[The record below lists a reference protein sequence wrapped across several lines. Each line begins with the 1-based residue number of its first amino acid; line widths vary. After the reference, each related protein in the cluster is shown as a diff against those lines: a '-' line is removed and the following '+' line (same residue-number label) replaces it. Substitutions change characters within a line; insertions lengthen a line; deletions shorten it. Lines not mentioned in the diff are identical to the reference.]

1 MANSMPA
8 PMANS
13 MPAPMANSMPA
24 PMANS
29 MPAPMANSMPAPMAN
44 SMPAPMANS
53 MPAPMANSMPA
64 PMANSTARQLT
75 HSLPTR
81 VARPSIPTHAISQ
94 FQRLDR
100 EREVVREVAQA
111 GHQEIATG
119 VNFYNNRP
127 NYGWDDAG
135 FVHSVD
141 WMTSMIYTSA
151 GPRPSTAMNHRKAG
165 GYGYAGRSN
174 MTHSVVVT
182 GVECR
187 SPFAVDS

>member
-1 MANSMPA
+1 
-8 PMANS
+8 
-13 MPAPMANSMPA
+13 MANSMPA

-94 FQRLDR
+94 FQR
-100 EREVVREVAQA
+100 
-111 GHQEIATG
+111 
-119 VNFYNNRP
+119 P